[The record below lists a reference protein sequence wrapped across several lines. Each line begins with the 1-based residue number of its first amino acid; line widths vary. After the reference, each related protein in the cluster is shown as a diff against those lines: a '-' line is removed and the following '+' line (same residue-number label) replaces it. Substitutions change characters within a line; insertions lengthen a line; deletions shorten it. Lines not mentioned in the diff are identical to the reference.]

1 MEKKKVPIAGSLEKE
16 KALFDSLRYYFD
28 YDDEW
33 FDDKYIE
40 SEKRKKNEV
49 AYSKKS
55 KFQPYR
61 CPKCKKTWRY
71 YSMPKGRV
79 PLREFIGKRIPMK
92 NKKCPDCDREVK
104 KDATRCYTCDPQPDR

>member
-1 MEKKKVPIAGSLEKE
+1 MKSFLKKIITKWLYLYESIYSKETLEH
-16 KALFDSLRYYFD
+16 YF
-28 YDDEW
+28 DDEW

-92 NKKCPDCDREVK
+92 NKKCPEELKCSK
-104 KDATRCYTCDPQPDR
+104 I